1 MPFRL
6 FGPDHLAALALTLLV
21 GTALIG
27 LIRRDPR
34 GRVARGVRF
43 VLAGLLLAAISAYLL
58 NEGIRRPLSV
68 LDLLP
73 LHLCDF
79 LIFVAAYALLTL
91 RAGASELLY
100 FWSGGT
106 LLAMVTPNLAA
117 GFPHPY
123 FFVFFGLHG
132 LVVVAAVVVTF
143 GCGRTPR
150 EGSAWRVFAWTLA
163 YAALV
168 GCVNLLFDTNF
179 LFLCGKPA
187 QPTLLDWLGPW
198 PLYLATT
205 ALLALL
211 LFHGMAWPFRRRTA

>member
-21 GTALIG
+21 GAALIG
-27 LIRRDPR
+27 LVRRDPL
-34 GRVARGVRF
+34 GRVARAVRF
-43 VLAGLLLAAISAYLL
+43 VLAGLLLAAITAYLL
-58 NEGIRRPLSV
+58 NEGVQRQLSV

-73 LHLCDF
+73 LHLCDL

-91 RAGASELLY
+91 RAGPCELLY

-132 LVVVAAVVVTF
+132 LVVVAAAVVTF

-168 GCVNLLFDTNF
+168 GGVNLAFDTNF
-179 LFLCGKPA
+179 LFLCGKPE

-205 ALLALL
+205 ALVALL
-211 LFHGMAWPFRRRTA
+211 LFHGMARPFRRRSA